1 MLSIWF
7 WIMYCCIPTH
17 TTDSNTRTGMI
28 WVTLNMPSAAEECR
42 KLSVNRQG
50 ILHCL
55 ESGHLVKDILM
66 KTSLDCYTVVNLNHF
81 IVSVLSIKVLLPQW
95 DLLLNI
101 NILLNHCECEWKI
114 WSRVQWCMLKMFV
127 DGRWSLIGLK
137 NKKNQCKIFNFV
149 HLCNWCHFQG
159 YHLSGK
165 PGNVR
170 EFDICQENV
179 RDFTK
184 NQGNVREKILSGK
197 SWTVYCKLHICI
209 DTGI

>member
-1 MLSIWF
+1 MLSVWF

-28 WVTLNMPSAAEECR
+28 WVTLNMTSAAEECR

-101 NILLNHCECEWKI
+101 NILFIKSLWMWVKNMEQGAMVHAKNVCWWKMKSY
-114 WSRVQWCMLKMFV
+114 WAKEQEKSVQ
-127 DGRWSLIGLK
+127 
-137 NKKNQCKIFNFV
+137 
-149 HLCNWCHFQG
+149 
-159 YHLSGK
+159 
-165 PGNVR
+165 
-170 EFDICQENV
+170 
-179 RDFTK
+179 DF
-184 NQGNVREKILSGK
+184 
-197 SWTVYCKLHICI
+197 
-209 DTGI
+209 